1 MSSSSSAAAPAG
13 VGYDPNAASESSSSS
28 SADMTPLGVESMGQF
43 FAYLGRTATVA
54 HVHASF
60 VVARMRTRTHP
71 PASPPHA
78 AAHAIPP
85 ASKRAVPR
93 RAAPRVRSRRERL
106 LVCIGCSCRRGVCDE
121 VRAGRQRP
129 PRAAAVHDGHQAMC
143 YDEPIVAITK
153 ML

>member
-60 VVARMRTRTHP
+60 VVARMRTRTHS

-93 RAAPRVRSRRERL
+93 RAAPRRACAPVESVCSFASDALAGAAFAMKFVLGGNDL
-106 LVCIGCSCRRGVCDE
+106 LVLLPFMTGT
-121 VRAGRQRP
+121 RQCVMMNP
-129 PRAAAVHDGHQAMC
+129 LLQ
-143 YDEPIVAITK
+143 
-153 ML
+153 